1 MKPIKRRRQRGT
13 VLMEFALTLPL
24 LVLIIMV
31 VLEGS
36 SLVRT
41 HQVLNNAA
49 REGARLAVQT
59 PGITS
64 SDVSTEVVAY
74 ASQNGVTVPAGN
86 VTYNGGFFIPTPS
99 GISISATKVTVT
111 YTYTMHYLGV
121 FAWLGVPS
129 TYPLTGQA
137 VFRNFATTTT

>member
-1 MKPIKRRRQRGT
+1 MKPTNRRRQRGT

-36 SLVRT
+36 RLVRT

-49 REGARLAVQT
+49 REGARLAVET
-59 PGITS
+59 PGITP
-64 SDVSTEVVAY
+64 SDVATEVLAY
-74 ASQNGVTVPAGN
+74 ASLNGVSVPAGN
-86 VTYNGGFFIPTPS
+86 VTFNNTFFIPTSS
-99 GISISATKVTVT
+99 GVSISASKVTVT
-111 YTYTMHYLGV
+111 YSYTVHYLAV

-137 VFRNFATTTT
+137 VFRNFATTTI